1 MKYFVDV
8 ILPLPLPKPFTYEI
22 NIDEAK
28 FIKPGMRIA
37 VPFGKSKIVTG
48 LAQVVHDIP
57 PETYETKEIYQ
68 ILDNEPIVN
77 EVQLKHWGWMASYY
91 LCTQGEILRAALPGT
106 LLLESETKI
115 FRTTLAIDNYA
126 LNDDEYQ
133 ILEALDIQPVLNV
146 SDLSNILNKKN
157 VISVIKS
164 LLHKKLVEVD
174 EVLEEGYKPKWI
186 GLLSLHPDLQDE
198 SNFKAVLKDLNRA
211 TKQKDAFL
219 QFISLYQ
226 RSQKPVDKSELLKK
240 YGIKNNIIKSLIEK
254 SILFETKI
262 RADRMVF
269 EQQSLLQSK
278 DLSQEQANALN
289 QIKSGFKEKDVC
301 LLFGVTSSGKTEI
314 YVELIREV
322 IASGKQVLYLLPEIA
337 LTTQI
342 VSRLRGYFGDKIGVY
357 HSKYNQSERVE
368 TWQNVL
374 HNSESG
380 KIIVGARSAVFL
392 PFSNLG
398 LVVIDEEHE
407 VSYKQFDPAPRYQA
421 RDTAIYLAKLH
432 HSKVLLGTAT
442 PSLESFFNAE
452 TGKYQLVELQNRFGE
467 FQPPE
472 TIFIDLREKYH
483 KKCMKGHF
491 SDTLIF
497 EIQEALSKKQKVILF
512 KNRRGFAPVIECK
525 TCGNVPY
532 CPNCDVSLTY
542 HQQSHKLR
550 CHYCGYATQMPDNCF
565 ACGSVHLDAK
575 GFGTE
580 QVEDEVR
587 KLFPSANV
595 ARMDS
600 DTTKGKKGFDKII
613 LAFDSGE
620 IDILIGTQML
630 SKGLDFR
637 NIALAGIL
645 QADDLLHHPD
655 FRAHEHC
662 FQLLRQV
669 SGRVGRGDL
678 RGKVLIQTFNPEHEI
693 LQQVASG
700 NFMDMYENQL
710 QQRYEFKYPP
720 YFKIIK
726 IIVKHRDFE
735 KTRLGANWLAD
746 ALRIQ
751 LKMRVLGPESPSISR
766 IRNEHIKHIIV
777 KLDANKSA
785 QSAKNQIFK
794 LKDSLLAVRDFRS
807 LKVSLDV
814 DNY

>member
-22 NIDEAK
+22 NLDEAK

-37 VPFGKSKIVTG
+37 VPFGTSKIVTG

-57 PETYETKEIYQ
+57 PDAYETKEIYQ
-68 ILDNEPIVN
+68 ILDSEPIVN
-77 EVQLKHWGWMASYY
+77 EIQLKLWQWMAAYY

-115 FRTTLAIDNYA
+115 FRTTLSIDKPI
-126 LNDDEYQ
+126 LNDDEYLV
-133 ILEALDIQPVLNV
+133 LEALTIQPVLNI
-146 SDLSNILNKKN
+146 SEISNILNKKKA
-157 VISVIKS
+157 ISVIKT
-164 LLHKKLVEVD
+164 LLQKKLVEVD
-174 EVLEEGYKPKWI
+174 EVLEEVYKPKWMSF
-186 GLLSLHPDLQDE
+186 LSLHPDLKDE
-198 SNFKAVLKDLNRA
+198 SRIKTVLDDLDRAV
-211 TKQKDAFL
+211 KQKEAFL
-219 QFISLYQ
+219 QFVTHFQ
-226 RSQKPVDKSELLKK
+226 RFQKPVNKRDLIKKHNIKSSV
-240 YGIKNNIIKSLIEK
+240 IKSLIEK
-254 SILFETKI
+254 NILTETKT

-269 EQQSLLQSK
+269 EQQSLLQPK
-278 DLSQEQANALN
+278 DLSNEQTTAIE
-289 QIKSGFKEKDVC
+289 QIKSGFKTKDVC

-322 IASGKQVLYLLPEIA
+322 IALGKQVLYLLPEIA

-342 VSRLRGYFGDKIGVY
+342 VSRLRGYFGDKVGVY
-357 HSKYNQSERVE
+357 HSKYNQSERIE

-374 HNSESG
+374 HHSDKG
-380 KIIVGARSAVFL
+380 QIIVGARSAVFL

-407 VSYKQFDPAPRYQA
+407 VSYKQFDLAPRYQA
-421 RDTAIYLAKLH
+421 RDVAVYLARQH
-432 HSKVLLGTAT
+432 QSKVLLGTAT
-442 PSLESFFNAE
+442 PSLESFFNTQ
-452 TGKYQLVELQNRFGE
+452 TGKYQLVELQSRFGD
-467 FQPPE
+467 FQSPE
-472 TIFIDLREKYH
+472 TIIVDLREKYH
-483 KKCMKGHF
+483 KKLMKGHF
-491 SDTLIF
+491 SDSLIV
-497 EIQEALSKKQKVILF
+497 EIRDALSKKQKVILF

-542 HQQSHKLR
+542 HQQSQKLR
-550 CHYCGYATQMPDNCF
+550 CHYCGYSTQMPDNCF

-580 QVEDEVR
+580 QVEDEIR

-613 LAFDSGE
+613 HAFDSGE

-637 NIALAGIL
+637 NIALVGVL
-645 QADDLLHHPD
+645 QADDLLHQPD

-662 FQLLRQV
+662 FQLLHQV

-678 RGKVLIQTFNPEHEI
+678 RGKVIIQTFNPEHEV
-693 LQQVASG
+693 LQQVG
-700 NFMDMYENQL
+700 RGDFRGMYENQL
-710 QQRYEFKYPP
+710 QQRLEFKYPP
-720 YFKIIK
+720 YFRIIK
-726 IIVKHRDFE
+726 IIVKHRDYN
-735 KTRLGANWLAD
+735 KVHLGANWLAE
-746 ALRIQ
+746 ALRIK
-751 LKMRVLGPESPSISR
+751 LNMCVLGPESPGISR
-766 IRNEHIKHIIV
+766 IRNEHIKYIIV
-777 KLDANKSA
+777 KLDTNKSS
-785 QSAKNQIFK
+785 QLSKNKILK

>member
-22 NIDEAK
+22 NTEEVK
-28 FIKPGMRIA
+28 FIRPGMRIA
-37 VPFGKSKIVTG
+37 VPFGKSKIITG
-48 LAQVVHDIP
+48 LSQAVHNIP

-77 EVQLKHWGWMASYY
+77 EIQLKLWEWMASYY
-91 LCTQGEILRAALPGT
+91 LCTQGEVLRAALPGS

-115 FRTTLAIDNYA
+115 FRTALAVDGFS
-126 LNDDEYQ
+126 LNDDEYLV
-133 ILEALDIQPVLNV
+133 LEALDIQPVLNIN
-146 SDLSNILNKKN
+146 DLSNILNKKN
-157 VISVIKS
+157 VVSVIKS

-174 EVLEEGYKPKWI
+174 EVLEDGYKPKRVS
-186 GLLSLHPDLQDE
+186 LLSLHPDLQDE
-198 SNFKAVLKDLNRA
+198 PIFKATLEELNRSP
-211 TKQKDAFL
+211 KQKEAFL
-219 QFISLYQ
+219 RFVTIFQ
-226 RSQKPVDKSELLKK
+226 RFQQPVRKSELTKK
-240 YGIKNNIIKSLIEK
+240 YDIKPNVIKSLVEK
-254 SILFETKI
+254 NILVETKI

-269 EQQSLLQSK
+269 EHQSLIQPK
-278 DLSQEQANALN
+278 DLSGEQTNALR
-289 QIKSGFKEKDVC
+289 QIKEGFKKKDAC

-314 YVELIREV
+314 YVELIREA

-374 HNSESG
+374 QNSD
-380 KIIVGARSAVFL
+380 KVQIIVGARSAVFL

-421 RDTAIYLAKLH
+421 RDTAVYLAKLH
-432 HSKVLLGTAT
+432 RSKVLLGTAT
-442 PSLESFFNAE
+442 PSLESFYNSQ
-452 TGKYQLVELQNRFGE
+452 TGKYQLVELQKRFGE
-467 FQPPE
+467 FQSPE
-472 TIFIDLREKYH
+472 TIFVDLREQYH
-483 KKCMKGHF
+483 KKLIKGHF
-491 SDTLIF
+491 SDILIS
-497 EIQEALSKKQKVILF
+497 EIKEALANKQKIILF

-550 CHYCGYATQMPDNCF
+550 CHYCGYSTQMPENCF

-580 QVEDEVR
+580 QVEDEVK
-587 KLFPSANV
+587 KLFPEAKVS
-595 ARMDS
+595 RMDS

-613 LAFDSGE
+613 HAFDGGE

-637 NIALAGIL
+637 NIALVGIL
-645 QADDLLHHPD
+645 QADDLLHQPD

-678 RGKVLIQTFNPEHEI
+678 RGKVIIQTFNPEHEV
-693 LQQVASG
+693 LRQVARG
-700 NFMDMYENQL
+700 DFREMYENQL
-710 QQRYEFKYPP
+710 QQRHEFGYPP

-726 IIVKHRDFE
+726 IVMKHRDYD
-735 KTRLGANWLAD
+735 RVHLGANWFAE
-746 ALRIQ
+746 ALRIKLQ
-751 LKMRVLGPESPSISR
+751 MNVLGPESPSISR

-777 KLDANKSA
+777 KLDANKSTR
-785 QSAKNQIFK
+785 SAKAQIFK
-794 LKDSLLAVRDFRS
+794 LKDSLLSIREFRP
-807 LKVSLDV
+807 LKVNLDV
-814 DNY
+814 DSY

>member
-22 NIDEAK
+22 NLDEAK

-37 VPFGKSKIVTG
+37 VPFGKSKIITG

-77 EVQLKHWGWMASYY
+77 EIQLKLWEWMASYY

-115 FRTTLAIDNYA
+115 FRTTLSIDETV

-133 ILEALDIQPVLNV
+133 ILEALDIQPVLNIN
-146 SDLSNILNKKN
+146 DLSNILNKKN

-164 LLHKKLVEVD
+164 LLQKKLVEVD

-186 GLLSLHPDLQDE
+186 SLLSLHPDLQVE
-198 SNFKAVLKDLNRA
+198 AKFKSVLGDLAKA
-211 TKQKDAFL
+211 TKQKEAFL
-219 QFISLYQ
+219 QFITVFQ
-226 RSQKPVDKSELLKK
+226 RLQKPVNKHDLVKD
-240 YGIKNNIIKSLIEK
+240 YNIKATVIKALIEK
-254 SILFETKI
+254 NILFESKV

-278 DLSQEQANALN
+278 DLSKEQMTALQ
-289 QIKSGFKEKDVC
+289 QIKSGFEIKDVC

-342 VSRLRGYFGDKIGVY
+342 VSRLRSYFGDKIGVY

-368 TWQNVL
+368 TWQNLL
-374 HNSESG
+374 HNSSKG
-380 KIIVGARSAVFL
+380 QIIVGARSAVFL

-407 VSYKQFDPAPRYQA
+407 VSFKQFDPAPRYQA
-421 RDTAIYLAKLH
+421 RDAAIYLAKLH
-432 HSKVLLGTAT
+432 QSKVLLGTAT
-442 PSLESFFNAE
+442 PSLESFFNTQ

-467 FQPPE
+467 FQSPE
-472 TIFIDLREKYH
+472 TIFVDLREKYH
-483 KKCMKGHF
+483 KKLMKGHF
-491 SDTLIF
+491 SDSLIL
-497 EIQEALSKKQKVILF
+497 EIQEALSEKQKVILF

-587 KLFPSANV
+587 KLFPEANV

-613 LAFDSGE
+613 HAFDSGE

-637 NIALAGIL
+637 NIALVGVL

-678 RGKVLIQTFNPEHEI
+678 RGKVMIQTFNPEHEV
-693 LQQVASG
+693 LQQVG
-700 NFMDMYENQL
+700 RGDFREMFENQL
-710 QQRYEFKYPP
+710 RQRQEFKYPP

-726 IIVKHRDFE
+726 IVIKHRDYD
-735 KTRLGANWLAD
+735 KVHLGANWFAE
-746 ALRIQ
+746 ALHIQ
-751 LKMRVLGPESPSISR
+751 LNMHVLGPESPGISR
-766 IRNEHIKHIIV
+766 IRNEHIKHVIV
-777 KLDANKSA
+777 KLDANKST
-785 QSAKNQIFK
+785 QLAKNQIFK

-807 LKVSLDV
+807 LKISLDV